1 MLFVSHEEVD
11 STFKSFVV
19 LLQVVVL
26 PYLSFVLESNSSQRI
41 PSARGRPSKWRA
53 VIQLAVHNMLPI
65 DFQVQWALAYYK
77 LVNCCCLR
85 GGSIQYM
92 VITGV
97 CMQPGWKI
105 TLQTSKYNYTDV
117 YNAKLLKYDARSN
130 KATFQAW
137 RPYLTLSKLENS
149 FIKIM
154 LIVEYSTAIM
164 VSFSCQ

>member
-1 MLFVSHEEVD
+1 
-11 STFKSFVV
+11 
-19 LLQVVVL
+19 
-26 PYLSFVLESNSSQRI
+26 
-41 PSARGRPSKWRA
+41 
-53 VIQLAVHNMLPI
+53 
-65 DFQVQWALAYYK
+65 
-77 LVNCCCLR
+77 
-85 GGSIQYM
+85 
-92 VITGV
+92 
-97 CMQPGWKI
+97 MQPGWNI

-164 VSFSCQ
+164 VSFSCQEITILSEQPCTAGH